1 MKGGCNVEDD
11 ALLTVEE
18 ACRHLG
24 VSRPTLAAFV
34 REYGIPKYK
43 KPFTGRRDFFK
54 RSDLDAAKNAP
65 TPKKVAA

>member
-1 MKGGCNVEDD
+1 MEDE

-18 ACRHLG
+18 ACQHLG

-34 REYGIPKYK
+34 KAYDIPKYK

-54 RSDLDAAKNAP
+54 RSDLDAARNAP

>member
-1 MKGGCNVEDD
+1 MKGRFNVEDD
-11 ALLTVEE
+11 ELLTVEE

-34 REYGIPKYK
+34 KEYGIPKYK

-54 RSDLDAAKNAP
+54 RSELDAARNAA
-65 TPKKVAA
+65 TPKKAAA

>member
-1 MKGGCNVEDD
+1 MEED

-34 REYGIPKYK
+34 KEFGIPKYK

-54 RSDLDAAKNAP
+54 RSELDAARNAA
-65 TPKKVAA
+65 TPKEAAAA

>member
-1 MKGGCNVEDD
+1 MEMEDD

-24 VSRPTLAAFV
+24 VSRPTFSAFV
-34 REYGIPKYK
+34 KEYGIPKYK

-54 RSDLDAAKNAP
+54 RSDLDAARNAARRKDEP
-65 TPKKVAA
+65 RFRAA

>member
-1 MKGGCNVEDD
+1 MEDD

-24 VSRPTLAAFV
+24 VSRPTFSAFV
-34 REYGIPKYK
+34 KEYGIPKYK

-54 RSDLDAAKNAP
+54 RADLDAARNAARRKDEP
-65 TPKKVAA
+65 GVLTAAA